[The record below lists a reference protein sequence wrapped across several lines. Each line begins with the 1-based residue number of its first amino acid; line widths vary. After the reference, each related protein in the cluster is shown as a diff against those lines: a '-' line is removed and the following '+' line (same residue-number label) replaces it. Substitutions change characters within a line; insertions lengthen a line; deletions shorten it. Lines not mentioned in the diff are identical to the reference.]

1 MENKKNILI
10 VGNNIASVA
19 LVKKLHGLDNC
30 GEIFVTGFR
39 GGMPDYVKMVDIRDE
54 NVAELLSSFKLCSGK
69 FY

>member
-39 GGMPDYVKMVDIRDE
+39 GGMPDYVKMADIRAAME
-54 NVAELLSSFKLCSGK
+54 TGK
-69 FY
+69 EVG